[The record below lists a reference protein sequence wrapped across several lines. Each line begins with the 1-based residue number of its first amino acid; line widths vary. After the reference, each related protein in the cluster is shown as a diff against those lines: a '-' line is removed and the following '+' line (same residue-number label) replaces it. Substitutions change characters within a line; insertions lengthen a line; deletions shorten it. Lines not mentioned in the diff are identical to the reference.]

1 MLRPTPLE
9 RARGAPRGSGGGG
22 GVKRGPGAAVARAAL
37 GVYPSLED
45 FNR

>member
-1 MLRPTPLE
+1 MLRAAPLE
-9 RARGAPRGSGGGG
+9 RARGALRAQ
-22 GVKRGPGAAVARAAL
+22 RRREARPGAAVARAAL

>member
-1 MLRPTPLE
+1 MLRRAAPGRPEE
-9 RARGAPRGSGGGG
+9 RSGARRED
-22 GVKRGPGAAVARAAL
+22 GPGAAVARAAP